1 MRRARV
7 LIILWFVVV
16 GATLLTG
23 RYLLVRLHYLIGATL
38 VLSVLWTW
46 SNIRG
51 IQLVRQTRSR
61 RAQVGEFAEERFVVR
76 NNSWLPK
83 LWLEVRDESTL
94 PDHWASRVVNSL
106 APHRQRGWS
115 VRTYCRRRGR
125 FTLGPITIASG
136 DPLGLFRFE
145 RHIPTTT
152 TIIVYPATFDL
163 TGFELPGGR
172 LAGGGAMRRRAHYVT
187 TNVAGVR
194 DYAPG
199 DSFNRIHWPS
209 TARTGRLIVK
219 QFEMDP
225 TADIWIVLDM
235 DQAVHVDRLMEEQLD
250 LQQPA
255 VLWTRSLK
263 AEIDPSTEEYGV
275 TLAASLARH
284 FLAQNRSLGLIA
296 YGQER
301 QVVQLDRGE
310 RQVAKILETLAVI
323 RAEGRWAIEH
333 VLAAEERAFSRNT
346 TVIIIT
352 PSTSVTWVAAV
363 RDLKRRGVQVLAI
376 LLEASTFGQA
386 PSSLEVV
393 TSLAANNVP
402 SYLVKRGDD
411 LETVLRYGGRIGA
424 PAWRRGW

>member
-1 MRRARV
+1 V
-7 LIILWFVVV
+7 LIILWFIVV

-38 VLSVLWTW
+38 VLSFLWTW

-51 IQLVRQTRSR
+51 IQLIRQTRSR
-61 RAQVGEFAEERFVVR
+61 RAQVGQFAEERFIVR
-76 NNSWLPK
+76 NTSWFPK
-83 LWLEVRDESTL
+83 LWLEIRDESTL

-106 APHRQRGWS
+106 PPHRQRRWS

-145 RHIPTTT
+145 RRIPTTS

-163 TGFELPGGR
+163 AGFEPPGGR
-172 LAGGGAMRRRAHYVT
+172 LAGGGAIRRRVHYIT

-235 DQAVHVDRLMEEQLD
+235 DQAVQVGELSEELPD
-250 LQQPA
+250 MQQPA
-255 VLWTRSLK
+255 VLWTRKLK
-263 AEIDPSTEEYGV
+263 TEIDPCTEEYGV

-284 FLAQNRSLGLIA
+284 FLGQNRSVGLIA

-310 RQVAKILETLAVI
+310 RQMLKILETLAVI
-323 RAEGRWAIEH
+323 RAEGRWALEH
-333 VLAAEERAFSRNT
+333 VIAAEERAFSRST
-346 TVIIIT
+346 TLIVIT
-352 PSTSVTWVAAV
+352 PSTSVAWVAAL

-376 LLEASTFGQA
+376 LLEGSTFGQA

-393 TSLAANNVP
+393 TSLAANNTP
-402 SYLVKRGDD
+402 CYLVKRGDD
-411 LETVLRYGGRIGA
+411 LAAVLRQQARVGA
-424 PAWRRGW
+424 PQLVPASS